1 MKKSKAIII
10 FITSVLFIMAILYI
24 KTYLIA
30 TGVGMI
36 LGIDVKLIP
45 VLLIVLALEIGG
57 SSKWY

>member
-1 MKKSKAIII
+1 MVKSKAIIRLI
-10 FITSVLFIMAILYI
+10 ASVLFIMAMFYI

-45 VLLIVLALEIGG
+45 VMLIVIALEIGG

>member
-1 MKKSKAIII
+1 MAKSKAIIRL
-10 FITSVLFIMAILYI
+10 ITSVLLIMAMFYI

-45 VLLIVLALEIGG
+45 VLLIVIALEIGG
-57 SSKWY
+57 TSKWY

>member
-1 MKKSKAIII
+1 MMKSKAIIKLI
-10 FITSVLFIMAILYI
+10 ASVLSIMAMFYI

-57 SSKWY
+57 SSK

>member
-1 MKKSKAIII
+1 MAKSKAIIKLI
-10 FITSVLFIMAILYI
+10 ASVLFIMAMFYI

-45 VLLIVLALEIGG
+45 VLLIVIALEIGG
-57 SSKWY
+57 SSK

>member
-1 MKKSKAIII
+1 MNKSKAIIRLI
-10 FITSVLFIMAILYI
+10 ASVLLIMAMFYI

-45 VLLIVLALEIGG
+45 VLLIVIALEIGG
-57 SSKWY
+57 TSK

>member
-1 MKKSKAIII
+1 MAKSKAIIRL
-10 FITSVLFIMAILYI
+10 ITSVLLIMAMFYI

-45 VLLIVLALEIGG
+45 VLLIVIALEIGG
-57 SSKWY
+57 TSK

>member
-1 MKKSKAIII
+1 MNKSKAIIRLI
-10 FITSVLFIMAILYI
+10 ASVLLIMAMFYI

-36 LGIDVKLIP
+36 LGTEVKLIP

-57 SSKWY
+57 TSK

>member
-1 MKKSKAIII
+1 MEKSKAIIKLI
-10 FITSVLFIMAILYI
+10 ASVLSIVAMFYI

-45 VLLIVLALEIGG
+45 VLLIVMALEIGG
-57 SSKWY
+57 SSK